1 MSILSRL
8 SRLRG
13 AIPTKDGGGEEIHAA
28 SGAHAQGGVGEEE
41 GLAPGRDSRLMLKL
55 SGHHFPAETASLVNN
70 IISIAV
76 SENSPRPLDQKP
88 WRSVGE
94 VHRSYRERTRGT
106 VERAKE
112 PGTSHVTV
120 RQEPTTTH
128 RAPFYSGGRIASQ
141 KINLLENGRSRRR
154 RTTAE
159 EDREEARAEET
170 WELPSPPRQD
180 AQASVAPNSV
190 LVDNLDYSAYCLDT
204 GGYRQSLLK
213 DLRRLLREEHLTCVL
228 MTKPEDA
235 RLAGEGAILLKTVFM
250 AGVAALTT
258 NSDGIFPEISRE
270 ERGDTVSFRMVL
282 NPKQRG

>member
-28 SGAHAQGGVGEEE
+28 SGAAHAQEE
-41 GLAPGRDSRLMLKL
+41 GVVGRDSRLMLKL
-55 SGHHFPAETASLVNN
+55 SGHHFPAETASHVNN
-70 IISIAV
+70 IISIAE
-76 SENSPRPLDQKP
+76 SENSPLDQKP

-106 VERAKE
+106 LERAARE
-112 PGTSHVTV
+112 PGTI
-120 RQEPTTTH
+120 TTTH

-141 KINLLENGRSRRR
+141 LKLENGRSRRR
-154 RTTAE
+154 RTTE

-180 AQASVAPNSV
+180 AQAYVAPNSV

-235 RLAGEGAILLKTVFM
+235 RLAGEGSILLKTVFM

-282 NPKQRG
+282 HPRQRG